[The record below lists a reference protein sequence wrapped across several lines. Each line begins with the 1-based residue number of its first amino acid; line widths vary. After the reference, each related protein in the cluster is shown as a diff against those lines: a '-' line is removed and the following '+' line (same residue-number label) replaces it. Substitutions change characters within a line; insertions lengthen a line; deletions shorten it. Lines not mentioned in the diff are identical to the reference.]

1 MADAEL
7 LTLPEAARL
16 ASKHADDEI
25 TPADFLRAAAR
36 GAILLKAVCPRNVTM
51 RPCRPGDEPRQ
62 LVQGSKPTLPLI
74 ACELL
79 SENGR
84 ATWRTMDWFEP
95 HVIRIPRSRKVQARI
110 EAVEPREAETAPRQQ
125 QASESA
131 AAPGAK
137 AGPPPDHPDPAAK
150 GIKGNWADDDE
161 GPGELCRFTRW
172 RLDDSEP
179 DLQTVPEDCRVSGMD
194 VHALADDYA
203 RARVAL
209 EAPGQPPVAPA
220 PVAAAPVINIFYP
233 QAQDTGTHAPV
244 EATSAVEKGANEA
257 ESVKPIQ
264 RGAAQDAAILK
275 QIKVLG
281 HDPLNLPPNRAGKPG
296 TKAAVRAAL
305 KRDRLFT
312 GAKVFDKAWE
322 RLTENS
328 DIVIKK

>member
-1 MADAEL
+1 MADTEL

-95 HVIRIPRSRKVQARI
+95 HVIRIPRSQKVQARI

-131 AAPGAK
+131 AALGAK
-137 AGPPPDHPDPAAK
+137 TDPAMDHLDPAAK
-150 GIKGNWADDDE
+150 GIEGNGADDE
-161 GPGELCRFTRW
+161 GPGDLCWGGLAHSEADQRPQESEHGRTLQSPERHTHSSGDGQAIGAVQGQSVLTVSLTPLHRNYTFGPSKRKKHRDIPPKCLI
-172 RLDDSEP
+172 RL
-179 DLQTVPEDCRVSGMD
+179 
-194 VHALADDYA
+194 
-203 RARVAL
+203 
-209 EAPGQPPVAPA
+209 
-220 PVAAAPVINIFYP
+220 
-233 QAQDTGTHAPV
+233 
-244 EATSAVEKGANEA
+244 
-257 ESVKPIQ
+257 
-264 RGAAQDAAILK
+264 
-275 QIKVLG
+275 
-281 HDPLNLPPNRAGKPG
+281 
-296 TKAAVRAAL
+296 
-305 KRDRLFT
+305 
-312 GAKVFDKAWE
+312 
-322 RLTENS
+322 
-328 DIVIKK
+328 